1 MDHTLKYLPSTI
13 PVEFKE
19 AVQNTARKMLEH
31 VGNRSKKYKN
41 INIIALNIVIIW
53 DLMGL

>member
-19 AVQNTARKMLEH
+19 AAQNTARKMLEH
-31 VGNRSKKYKN
+31 VGNRSKRY

-53 DLMGL
+53 NYK